1 MVTSAQA
8 ADGKSLAAHGLA
20 DSLTK
25 VGHRAVLVDTSSR
38 SSTGPERRSFPIV
51 TLSSE
56 ESGPMASREA
66 IYAFVG
72 QMRTK
77 YDYTIIDAAPLMSS
91 SVAMLLAGAVDA
103 VLLAVRHGRNPSE
116 DDEVMVQTLKHIRA
130 KVLGVIAS
138 APESI
143 SEFKRIR
150 NASAD
155 ADAHFVVVEP
165 RVEDVP
171 SSALFAR

>member
-1 MVTSAQA
+1 
-8 ADGKSLAAHGLA
+8 
-20 DSLTK
+20 
-25 VGHRAVLVDTSSR
+25 
-38 SSTGPERRSFPIV
+38 
-51 TLSSE
+51 
-56 ESGPMASREA
+56 
-66 IYAFVG
+66 
-72 QMRTK
+72 
-77 YDYTIIDAAPLMSS
+77 
-91 SVAMLLAGAVDA
+91 
-103 VLLAVRHGRNPSE
+103 
-116 DDEVMVQTLKHIRA
+116 
-130 KVLGVIAS
+130 VLGVIAS